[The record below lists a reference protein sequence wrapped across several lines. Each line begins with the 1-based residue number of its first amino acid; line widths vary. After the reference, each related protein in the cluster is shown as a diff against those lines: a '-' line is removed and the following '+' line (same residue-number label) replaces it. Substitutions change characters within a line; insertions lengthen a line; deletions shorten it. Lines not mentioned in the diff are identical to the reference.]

1 MTLSKGII
9 ASKSST
15 YCVNNYLFSCNNYM
29 VIDNVS
35 VVSGQGAP
43 VLDYYG
49 HVVGVVSYVN
59 YKDNNNVFSYVST
72 IEQVDRAINNVLKN
86 NKYARGDLHIEIK
99 EYSVLS
105 SSIKETIEIDDIKFN
120 DVIVSA
126 VTGYA
131 QSIGVPVNSKVIA
144 LDGVV
149 IEDKNHLVELM
160 YGYDFG
166 DSATL
171 KVQVGNDVYEE
182 YTILL

>member
-1 MTLSKGII
+1 MTKKVII
-9 ASKSST
+9 LLDAF
-15 YCVNNYLFSCNNYM
+15 VLFLLTSCNDFIAFN
-29 VIDNVS
+29 
-35 VVSGQGAP
+35 P
-43 VLDYYG
+43 K
-49 HVVGVVSYVN
+49 GVAALPRP
-59 YKDNNNVFSYVST
+59 K
-72 IEQVDRAINNVLKN
+72 ILAIIL
-86 NKYARGDLHIEIK
+86 
-99 EYSVLS
+99 
-105 SSIKETIEIDDIKFN
+105 DDIKFN

-160 YGYDFG
+160 YGYDSG

-171 KVQVGNDVYEE
+171 KVQVSNDVYEE